1 MRTRPNYTADV
12 GELNGTVTGLS
23 SDPASRGVVD
33 LKGSWDKS
41 SPVIIAGTINPLS
54 GDLFLDIAAKG
65 KDIELPRLSAY
76 SIRYAGYGIKEGRL
90 TLDVKYHVEDGKL
103 DGRNKIVLDQLVF
116 GDKVEGPE
124 ATKLPVLF
132 AVNLLKDSN
141 GRIDLELPIKGSLE
155 DPQFDIGGL
164 IAQVVGN
171 LLKKAL
177 TNPFSLLTAAF
188 GGSGGSPAAGATA
201 ASSGDDLAFVS
212 FDAGSD
218 QASEAERAKLER
230 ITKALLDRP
239 AIRIEMAPHVDAEKD
254 LVALKR
260 AALRARLGEGD
271 YPKLVKAAYDKEFPR
286 EKAAKAEKA
295 ETAGKGEKA
304 DTQPTQEEMEAKLFE
319 KLQVGDEQL
328 RGLAMRRAEWVKG
341 YLTAQGRLP
350 AERVLVASADA
361 GDTGAKTSRVDF
373 TLK

>member
-1 MRTRPNYTADV
+1 V

-33 LKGSWDKS
+33 LKGSYDKS
-41 SPVIIAGTINPLS
+41 APVVIAGTINPLS
-54 GDLFLDIAAKG
+54 GDLFLDVSAKG
-65 KDIELPRLSAY
+65 TGIELQPLSSY
-76 SIRYAGYGIKEGRL
+76 SVRYAGYGIKQGKL
-90 TLDVKYHVEDGKL
+90 TLDVKYHVEGGKL
-103 DGRNKIVLDQLVF
+103 EGRNKIVLDQLVF

-177 TNPFSLLTAAF
+177 TNPFSLLTAAV
-188 GGSGGSPAAGATA
+188 GGSGGTGEAGGAAPA
-201 ASSGDDLAFVS
+201 SGDDLAFVS

-218 QASEAERAKLER
+218 QGSDGERAKLER

-239 AIRIEMAPHVDAEKD
+239 AIRIEMAPHVDPEKD
-254 LVALKR
+254 MAALKR
-260 AALRARLGEGD
+260 AALKARLGEGD
-271 YPKLVKAAYDKEFPR
+271 YPKLVKAAYDKEFGK
-286 EKAAKAEKA
+286 ENAKGTAKEPGKEKA
-295 ETAGKGEKA
+295 EA
-304 DTQPTQEEMEAKLFE
+304 PTLEQMEAKLME
-319 KLQVGDEQL
+319 KTTVGDQQL
-328 RGLAMRRAEWVKG
+328 RELAARRAEWVKG

-350 AERVLVASADA
+350 AERVMVAAA
-361 GDTGAKTSRVDF
+361 GAGEAQSSESRVDF